1 MRPRVE
7 PTLYTIISETKQHSR
22 LEECCFVSDNLRMV
36 LLWRDSELDSVAQGV
51 SRRGNAE
58 LSGVEQ

>member
-1 MRPRVE
+1 MRLRVE
-7 PTLYTIISETKQHSR
+7 PTLYTIIPETKQHSPR
-22 LEECCFVSDNLRMV
+22 RECCFVSDNLRMV

-51 SRRGNAE
+51 ARRGNAE